1 MKNNNSIKSIILSLY
16 IFITFMSSIIVALIN
31 NSNLWISILIILQF
45 VLFLIISQIFNKKN
59 IYFIHLIIVLLI
71 ISIIL
76 LIKLNPQ
83 LIYNLITNNGKINI
97 NVITLNISIIALS
110 IICILLILDSTN
122 KLIKLLKCLKII
134 KVEITDYDSEEKL
147 HKTFYY
153 PIYKY
158 VYNDKYIEKK
168 GKILYLEDLK
178 RNTYLIINKNNSLTL
193 NKKDYIHLLINIIVL
208 VIGIF
213 ILTIV
218 IRNYF

>member
-1 MKNNNSIKSIILSLY
+1 MKNNNNIKSIILSLY

-45 VLFLIISQIFNKKN
+45 VLFLIISQIFNKKY
-59 IYFIHLIIVLLI
+59 IYFIHLIITLLI

-158 VYNDKYIEKK
+158 VYNDIYIEKK